1 MVVEITFDIIRPW
14 DKNKTEKELL
24 RIEDW
29 ESLAISLKEIESGGT
44 IQNYSLVRNVR
55 VLTEWEAARFN
66 SENT

>member
-29 ESLAISLKEIESGGT
+29 ESLAISLKEIEGGGT

-66 SENT
+66 SENP